1 MPEQRRERRPPPEAN
16 AFYRSPEA
24 DGVWKQ
30 GDIFTFP
37 STYVADLIEHV
48 VTDPDDGEETAH
60 LLSRVVNDGSFAEGG
75 SGLSMLLS
83 HTCDYA
89 EKGAVRFR
97 TPAVEANPLLMAPI
111 LPLDLLPPDQQGLAW
126 NYGWYAGQ
134 FAHIF
139 VLPPLPGLIPVRAMV
154 HLRLIGSVQADLLK
168 PPLVRLVAL
177 QRRRLRQQL
186 ARFFS
191 RLDPDLE
198 AMRLHEEAGPDGAGE
213 GVP

>member
-1 MPEQRRERRPPPEAN
+1 MPGPGRARQPPPDAT
-16 AFYRSPEA
+16 AFYRSPQS
-24 DGVWKQ
+24 GVWKQ
-30 GDIFTFP
+30 GDIFSFP
-37 STYVADLIEHV
+37 STYVADLAEQL
-48 VTDPDDGEETAH
+48 VTDPEDGAETAH

-97 TPAVEANPLLMAPI
+97 TPAIEANPLLMAPI
-111 LPLDLLPPDQQGLAW
+111 LPLDLLQPDQQGLAW

-134 FAHIF
+134 VAHVF

-154 HLRLIGSVQADLLK
+154 QLRLISSVQADLLK
-168 PPLVRLVAL
+168 PPLARLVAV

-186 ARFFS
+186 ARFFA

-198 AMRLHEEAGPDGAGE
+198 AMRLHEESGPDGPGE